1 MLSTKCRLMFIAMLS
16 LYLGAGCALAP
27 APTATSVATSA
38 GTSTGSNMALDGG
51 VLDSRGPTVG
61 SKGRYFDFDD
71 VLIPGGLALN
81 RDRTMLFKVG
91 SLKAGVMAF
100 DGRLE
105 VASLSDFF
113 VAAMKRDNWYF
124 VGGFKMPVVALFF
137 GKAERTCVISITEG
151 PVHSH
156 VTIWI
161 APTRKHTGPR

>member
-1 MLSTKCRLMFIAMLS
+1 MPKLILRCLVVAVLG
-16 LYLGAGCALAP
+16 LWLGAGCALAP
-27 APTATSVATSA
+27 VPTATSVATSA
-38 GTSTGSNMALDGG
+38 GTSTGSSMALDGG

-61 SKGRYFDFDD
+61 PKGKYFDFDD

-91 SLKAGVMAF
+91 SFMAGVIAF

-105 VASLSDFF
+105 ITSLSDFF
-113 VAAMKRDNWYF
+113 VAAMKRDKWDF

-137 GKAERTCVISITEG
+137 GKEERTCVISITEG
-151 PVHSH
+151 PVYSH